1 MTDRLANN
9 IDAAREL
16 LDKLGALAGPLD
28 AAGKLIERT
37 LLAGGAVLACGNG
50 GSACDASHL
59 TGEIAGRYVIERP
72 GYRAID
78 LTANSSLVTAL
89 INDYPPNEVFARQV
103 DALGSAG
110 DVLVVFTT
118 SGNSDN
124 VALALDAAKAK
135 GMKTIALLGRD
146 GGKCKDKADIELLV
160 PHDTT
165 ARIQEA
171 HLLLYHT
178 ICESIDQSLADAAR

>member
-1 MTDRLANN
+1 MNNPLAKN
-9 IDAAREL
+9 IDAARQL
-16 LDKLGALAGPLD
+16 LDKLAALTEPLD
-28 AAGKLIERT
+28 AAAQLIERT
-37 LLAGGAVLACGNG
+37 LLSGRTVLACGNG

-89 INDYPPNEVFARQV
+89 INDYPPAEVFARQV
-103 DALGSAG
+103 DALGGEG

-118 SGNSDN
+118 SGNSEN

-135 GMKTIALLGRD
+135 GIASIAFLGRD

-160 PHDTT
+160 PHNTT

-178 ICESIDQSLADAAR
+178 ICETIDQSLADAAR

>member
-1 MTDRLANN
+1 MNDRLANN
-9 IDAAREL
+9 INAARDL
-16 LDKLGALAGPLD
+16 LKNLGTLAAPLD
-28 AAGKLIERT
+28 AAAQLIERT

-59 TGEIAGRYVIERP
+59 TGEIAGRYVIKRP

-78 LTANSSLVTAL
+78 LTTNSSLVTAL
-89 INDYPPNEVFARQV
+89 INDYPPDEVFARQV
-103 DALGSAG
+103 DAIGQAK
-110 DVLVVFTT
+110 DVLVVFST

-124 VALALDAAKAK
+124 VVLALAAAKAK
-135 GMKTIALLGRD
+135 GMKTVAFLGRD
-146 GGKCKDKADIELLV
+146 GGRCRDIADIELLV
-160 PHDTT
+160 AHDTT